1 MSIFGSDRS
10 SGTLGGLISGL
21 FGGGRR
27 GVNPATGKY
36 GNTGRSGGVGR
47 KLATGA
53 LLAAGAAYLYNR
65 NKNKGTSS
73 PNTNVSN
80 FNPNL

>member
-10 SGTLGGLISGL
+10 SGTMGGLLSGL
-21 FGGGRR
+21 FRSIGGNAANG
-27 GVNPATGKY
+27 TY
-36 GNTGRSGGVGR
+36 NTAARSGGMGR

-65 NKNKGTSS
+65 NKNKGTTAPS
-73 PNTNVSN
+73 

>member
-1 MSIFGSDRS
+1 MSIFGSNRS

-27 GVNPATGKY
+27 GVNPATGTY
-36 GNTGRSGGVGR
+36 GNVGRSGGVGR

-65 NKNKGTSS
+65 NKNKGTGAS
-73 PNTNVSN
+73 NTNVSN

>member
-10 SGTLGGLISGL
+10 SGTLGGLLSGL
-21 FGGGRR
+21 FGGRNA
-27 GVNPATGKY
+27 VNPTTGNY
-36 GNTGRSGGVGR
+36 GNVARSGGSGR
-47 KLATGA
+47 KLVTGA

-65 NKNKGTSS
+65 NKNKGTSAPS
-73 PNTNVSN
+73 